1 MDDSSALSN
10 KQIRGLAMASEW
22 TAGLLRAGV
31 PPTVIAAQM
40 LATVDGGA
48 AYLSIDPAAQ
58 RKLLRELANE
68 LNAPR
73 PMAPDGGPRSE
84 PFTAG
89 CFAACRIGNDGPGL
103 T

>member
-1 MDDSSALSN
+1 MAKTTK
-10 KQIRGLAMASEW
+10 KQK
-22 TAGLLRAGV
+22 
-31 PPTVIAAQM
+31 M
-40 LATVDGGA
+40 LAEKLGDNMELRSFGDA
-48 AYLSIDPAAQ
+48 L
-58 RKLLRELANE
+58 KLLRELANE